1 MDVLLAQFFIQ
12 SELFQR
18 PRHTINMAE
27 IEEMSDTEGGG
38 AQAVGQAGGGNEGGA
53 QGVQVSEAGAEAQV
67 PPQPPRAAPRLTSVQ
82 DEGVKEYIT
91 VIRSE
96 VAITNKNIRTIG

>member
-1 MDVLLAQFFIQ
+1 
-12 SELFQR
+12 
-18 PRHTINMAE
+18 MAE
-27 IEEMSDTEGGG
+27 LEEISDTQGGG
-38 AQAVGQAGGGNEGGA
+38 TQASGQGGVSQEGGA
-53 QGVQVSEAGAEAQV
+53 QRDQVSEAGAEAQA

-96 VAITNKNIRTIG
+96 VAITNKNIGVANYRIGSLDE